1 MRIMQFI
8 NVSRSGPRARK
19 NHMDTF
25 PILPKRWRVLFKPKT
40 ASQFRIVKQ
49 LLQQA
54 TELVIA
60 TDADREREMI
70 ARELIEYC
78 G

>member
-1 MRIMQFI
+1 
-8 NVSRSGPRARK
+8 
-19 NHMDTF
+19 MDTL

-40 ASQFRIVKQ
+40 ASQLKIVKQ